1 LLTPAWPG
9 EPPPG
14 VGAAMSTRA
23 GGVSGAPWQALNL
36 GVAVG
41 DDAEAVATNRR
52 RFAAALGARPVWLR
66 QVHGVAVLRLDAGTP
81 QHPAEPADA
90 AWTTEPGIACTVQV
104 ADCLPV
110 LLAAR
115 DGRAVAAAHA
125 GWRSLAA
132 GVLEATVA
140 AMQRGAGLAPGD
152 LMAWLGPCIGPA
164 AFEVGA
170 DVLQG
175 FGRQASPGDQPAFR
189 WAPRADGSPRWRAD
203 LPRLARERLQAAG
216 VSAVAVQGACT
227 VSEASSFFSF
237 RRDGVTGRM
246 AAAVWRRGGS
256 SRIG

>member
-23 GGVSGAPWQALNL
+23 GGVSKAPWQSLNL

-41 DDAEAVATNRR
+41 DEADAVATNRR
-52 RFAAALGARPVWLR
+52 RFGAALGARPVWLR

-125 GWRSLAA
+125 GWRGLAA
-132 GVLEATVA
+132 GVLERTVEA
-140 AMQRGAGLAPGD
+140 LGTPPVQLR
-152 LMAWLGPCIGPA
+152 AWIGPA
-164 AFEVGA
+164 IGAARFEVGA
-170 DVLQG
+170 EVREALLSGAWQG
-175 FGRQASPGDQPAFR
+175 DPAAAACFSANPAGRWQC
-189 WAPRADGSPRWRAD
+189 D
-203 LPRLARERLQAAG
+203 LAGLARLRLGRLGIGSVAGGGWCTATAADR
-216 VSAVAVQGACT
+216 
-227 VSEASSFFSF
+227 FFSH
-237 RRDGVTGRM
+237 RRDGRTGRM
-246 AAAVWRRGGS
+246 AALLWRESPGS
-256 SRIG
+256 GPAAC